1 MLEAAV
7 KSGVVKELEKVVGSE
22 FVSTN
27 RADLYI
33 YSQDMTQAEPSWPE
47 LVVLARQE
55 GGRYV

>member
-7 KSGVVKELEKVVGSE
+7 ISGVVKELEKLVGSE

-27 RADLYI
+27 QGDLYI

-47 LVVLARQE
+47 LVVLPKT
-55 GGRYV
+55 V